1 MNVSEIKE
9 RGNQAFKEKDYAN
22 ARTIYKEAINA
33 AKSFHRSSDVK
44 VLISIVYLF
53 CVGITNV
60 ITTFLE

>member
-44 VLISIVYLF
+44 VLISISIFILWL
-53 CVGITNV
+53 GSPT
-60 ITTFLE
+60 LLPPS